1 MMQNRLKDNNRGG
14 YVDDKYRSHDNFTN
28 AFNMLAQI
36 GLAEKGLTNQ
46 GYEAVNQASNAYTA
60 RKEQEFKKD
69 SWIADKKL
77 KLSNEY
83 RGEKALRQEQARTA
97 LDSRMTSFQTDHLE
111 AFTKAMES
119 LKASYGGNTDDEDYI
134 VGKNT
139 IIEEFNDEYTAKYRE
154 ELNLVNEEYSGVMDD
169 LIKYA
174 DTDAEVFNMLDTT
187 WTPPSTGYED
197 KKNLVLEPIDGIIN
211 KYGSFRKNSDLNSTG
226 YKQSEDPTNE
236 DTALPQD
243 TALSSEKNNLVARNK
258 KVWDEL
264 VARNKKV
271 WDEKM
276 KKYSINPNEVVQ
288 RPNPLI
294 YNLDSNIRNLLN
306 TPTPL
311 SKDFQNLDYNKRFK
325 SNLFDDIINKYGSF
339 PLSKDFQNLDYNKRF
354 KSNLSKFFSP
364 HFNKGGLSER

>member
-77 KLSNEY
+77 GLSNDY
-83 RGEKALRQEQARTA
+83 RGQYISLKEKALSA
-97 LDSRMTSFQTDHLE
+97 LDSRMTNFQTDHLE

-119 LKASYGGNTDDEDYI
+119 LKDYYGGDTDNEEYI

-139 IIEEFNDEYTAKYRE
+139 IIDEFNNEYTAKYRE
-154 ELNLVNEEYSGVMDD
+154 ELDLVNEEYSGVMDD

-174 DTDAEVFNMLDTT
+174 DTDAEVFDMLDTT
-187 WTPPSTGYED
+187 WTPPSAGYGD

-226 YKQSEDPTNE
+226 DKQSENSTNE

-243 TALSSEKNNLVARNK
+243 TALSSEKNNRVPITRN
-258 KVWDEL
+258 EI
-264 VARNKKV
+264 
-271 WDEKM
+271 E
-276 KKYSINPNEVVQ
+276 P
-288 RPNPLI
+288 
-294 YNLDSNIRNLLN
+294 NLLSRN
-306 TPTPL
+306 TFIYKNEAEQVIDKIRR
-311 SKDFQNLDYNKRFK
+311 SIKYRE
-325 SNLFDDIINKYGSF
+325 INKQLDTF
-339 PLSKDFQNLDYNKRF
+339 PLSKDFQNPDYNERF
-354 KSNLSKFFSP
+354 KSNLLKFFSP